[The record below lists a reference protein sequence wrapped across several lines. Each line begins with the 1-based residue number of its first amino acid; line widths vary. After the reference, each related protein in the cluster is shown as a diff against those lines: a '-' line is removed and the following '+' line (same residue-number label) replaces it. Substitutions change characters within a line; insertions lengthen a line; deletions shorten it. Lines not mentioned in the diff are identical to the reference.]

1 MISRINLGRLI
12 QIFAEEEKL
21 ERGGQ
26 EVEIFQLRVMLL
38 FLYLTTL
45 MVWLVPTQPN
55 ITMRWLTHR
64 NRPCY
69 FFYIEIELKKIP
81 PQQNIIYYTERWCP
95 WLATEWEANTFFMM
109 SNYYV
114 IM

>member
-1 MISRINLGRLI
+1 MGRLI

-55 ITMRWLTHR
+55 ITMR
-64 NRPCY
+64 
-69 FFYIEIELKKIP
+69 
-81 PQQNIIYYTERWCP
+81 
-95 WLATEWEANTFFMM
+95 
-109 SNYYV
+109 
-114 IM
+114 